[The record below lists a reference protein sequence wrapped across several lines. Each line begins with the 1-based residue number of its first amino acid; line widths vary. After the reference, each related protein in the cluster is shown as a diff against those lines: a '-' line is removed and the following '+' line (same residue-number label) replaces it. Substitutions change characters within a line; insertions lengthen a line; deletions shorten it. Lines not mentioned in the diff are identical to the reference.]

1 MSLLDAALDLTLAA
15 GLAGLALHIVMTRD
29 GKGAIIGFIGF
40 GLLLGL
46 VWARLGSVD
55 IALTEAA
62 IGGGVTGMLL
72 LAAHTHISAARGGRG
87 KAGQAGADAGPPL
100 GPWLLPAL
108 ACLAVTFALGAV
120 VLGFPA
126 PPPSLAQDAAAALGQ
141 TGLGNPVTAVL
152 LSFRAMDTLLEKI
165 VLMLALVGV
174 WSLATDGNWGGSTR
188 LAPACVP
195 PPLVFLARTLPPFGV
210 LIAFYQFWVGADAP
224 GGTFQAGTIL
234 AAMWLL
240 ALLAGLAAPPETRRQ
255 GLLLMLAGGPALF
268 IAIGFLGFAMAGS
281 FLAFPPALSKPLIL
295 AIEAAL
301 ALSIAAT
308 LALLVMGP
316 PDTPPTDTGPGR

>member
-1 MSLLDAALDLTLAA
+1 MSLSDAALDPVLAI
-15 GLAGLALHIVMTRD
+15 GLIALALHIVLTRD
-29 GKGAIIGFIGF
+29 GRGAIIAFIGF

-55 IALTEAA
+55 VALTEAA

-72 LAAHTHISAARGGRG
+72 LAAHAHIQRA
-87 KAGQAGADAGPPL
+87 KAGRAGAQAGDPDR
-100 GPWLLPAL
+100 PWVMPAV
-108 ACLAVTFALGAV
+108 ACIAVALALGAV
-120 VLGFPA
+120 VMRFPA
-126 PPPSLAQDAAAALGQ
+126 SPPGLAGEVAAALGQ

-174 WSLATDGNWGGSTR
+174 WSLATDENWGGSTGH
-188 LAPACVP
+188 APKTVP

-240 ALLAGLAAPPETRRQ
+240 AMLAGLAAPPDTRSR
-255 GLLLMLAGGPALF
+255 GLLLILAGGPALF

-295 AIEAAL
+295 AIEAVL
-301 ALSIAAT
+301 ALSIAGT
-308 LALLVMGP
+308 LALLVAGP
-316 PDTPPTDTGPGR
+316 PDTRPPGTRAGR